1 MLKILIIVNA
11 PKEIQTEVDYQEKY
25 KQFTD
30 AEIRE
35 ILLLRNSYQEK
46 AAHAAIREAI
56 SRGIIQSEQD
66 LFSEAYRQPTNLSG
80 RFFPNIRKPEQ
91 KVRILSSIHRINYI
105 LGIIPFI
112 LSGLNYVKGEL
123 TSCLIF
129 AGVGI
134 GWMFLNFRLSKTKS
148 YLVLKLMISVIIL
161 AFAYSIYSVYILKSP
176 QVMDFAVTVIAF
188 LIPAY
193 CLLFARSIL
202 KN

>member
-25 KQFTD
+25 KQFSD

-46 AAHAAIREAI
+46 AAQAAIQEAI

-66 LFSEAYRQPTNLSG
+66 LFSEAYRQPTNQPG

-91 KVRILSSIHRINYI
+91 KERILSSIYRINYI

-112 LSGLNYVKGEL
+112 FAGLNYSKGEF
-123 TSCLIF
+123 TPCVIF

-148 YLVLKLMISVIIL
+148 GLLLNLMFALVIL
-161 AFAYSIYSVYILKSP
+161 AFAYSIYYVYILKSP